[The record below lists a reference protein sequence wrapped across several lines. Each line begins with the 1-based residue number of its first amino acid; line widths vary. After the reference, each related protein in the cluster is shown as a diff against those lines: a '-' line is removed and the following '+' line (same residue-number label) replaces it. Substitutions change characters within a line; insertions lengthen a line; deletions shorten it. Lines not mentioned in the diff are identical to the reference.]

1 MFMHVSY
8 WVVNIHDEEEAAQI
22 MKMSS
27 KYNLVA
33 LHKIGI
39 YEDIRQDEL
48 FLKGRWI
55 DMVRFTREL
64 KKSRTK
70 KK

>member
-8 WVVNIHDEEEAAQI
+8 WVVNIHDEEETAQI

-64 KKSRTK
+64 KKSRAK

>member
-8 WVVNIHDEEEAAQI
+8 WVVNIHDEEEVAQI

-27 KYNLVA
+27 KYNIVA

-64 KKSRTK
+64 KKSRAK